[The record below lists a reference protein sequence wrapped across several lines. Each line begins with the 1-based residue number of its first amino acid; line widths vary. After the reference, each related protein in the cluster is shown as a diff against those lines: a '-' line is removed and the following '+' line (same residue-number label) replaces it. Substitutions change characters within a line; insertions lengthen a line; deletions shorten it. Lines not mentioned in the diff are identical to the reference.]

1 MTFIK
6 EEFIYIEKF
15 FNVLEN
21 DYLRGRFLIY
31 YTTREAFLGAKLYKS
46 IKKKDKKYIFLW
58 EGEDNLTQNI

>member
-31 YTTREAFLGAKLYKS
+31 YTTRGFSWGKAG
-46 IKKKDKKYIFLW
+46 
-58 EGEDNLTQNI
+58 